1 MLRAPMTKVYSM
13 QEQRGNVSRPWTS
26 KKEPRRNSRH
36 QKTCNKKWRMPLR
49 MPKGWTY
56 ETRYA

>member
-1 MLRAPMTKVYSM
+1 MNMLRAPMTKVDSM

-36 QKTCNKKWRMPLR
+36 QKTCNKKMENAF
-49 MPKGWTY
+49 KN
-56 ETRYA
+56 A